1 MDVLRITKP
10 KGNMDGQGLGQLRP
24 PGVVPSMGPDLL
36 VANLDMFRSE
46 RSDVVPLDDLE
57 ATEACES
64 VEVEEIRPALGGDLF
79 VVVGGDEGWEDE
91 CPVQLQSYKCRT
103 LEGNEL
109 NPCTNTQTVIPRERE
124 KDNNKVENVG

>member
-1 MDVLRITKP
+1 MDVLRVAKP
-10 KGNMDGQGLGQLRP
+10 KGDMNGQGLGQLRP
-24 PGVVPSMGPDLL
+24 PGVVPSMGPDLF
-36 VANLDMFRSE
+36 VANLDMFRRE
-46 RSDVVPLDDLE
+46 WSDVVQLDNLK

-91 CPVQLQSYKCRT
+91 RPVQLESHKRRT

-109 NPCTNTQTVIPRERE
+109 NPSQTH
-124 KDNNKVENVG
+124 KQ